1 MDTSAE
7 AVATDKLG
15 RRSGPRRK
23 YTIAEKRAMVEETRH
38 RGASVA
44 EVAQRRGVNAN
55 LLFGWRRL
63 YQQGVLTE
71 EAPAGQPALL
81 PVKISTPTLVP
92 AERVKTT
99 PPANAPTR
107 ESNSGSIEIDFA
119 GGVRLRVR
127 GRVDRA
133 TLERVMSVL
142 SRR

>member
-7 AVATDKLG
+7 TVATDKLG

-23 YTIAEKRAMVEETRH
+23 YTIAEKRAMVEETRR

-44 EVAQRRGVNAN
+44 DVAQRHSVNAN

-63 YQQGVLTE
+63 YQQGVLRE
-71 EAPAGQPALL
+71 EAPSGKAALL
-81 PVKISTPTLVP
+81 PVTVSTPTLMP
-92 AERVKTT
+92 SERVQGARAAK
-99 PPANAPTR
+99 PPGKG
-107 ESNSGSIEIDFA
+107 SHSGSIEIEFV

-127 GRVDRA
+127 GRVDRP
-133 TLERVMSVL
+133 TLARVMSVL